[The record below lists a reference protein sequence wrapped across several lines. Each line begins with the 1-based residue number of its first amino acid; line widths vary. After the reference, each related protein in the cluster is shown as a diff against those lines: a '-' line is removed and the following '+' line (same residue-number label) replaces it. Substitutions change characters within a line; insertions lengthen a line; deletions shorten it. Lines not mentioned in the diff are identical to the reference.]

1 MVGKLKIKNSKL
13 RIAAVILSLST
24 AAYADLEWING
35 GVPKSTTD
43 KTGNITIKDA
53 PQDTSASAGAN
64 QDIIVCHLITTTR
77 IAGQYP
83 VDSVNYF
90 FPSKNNQICYYAY
103 FLMKPSSRIHT
114 ATVECYSPSG
124 LKIAK
129 FDQQFQVGFTDRLL
143 TVQNETYQ
151 WFLLTMTLGMD
162 HLHSEFGQTGFPKDL
177 GLYTFH
183 LTVDGQKVGITFFY
197 VKADDGR
204 SPTPIVQPIATPGSA
219 ASHSGLP
226 MAPSISK
233 TPIPKSIEK

>member
-1 MVGKLKIKNSKL
+1 VKKPQ
-13 RIAAVILSLST
+13 ILT
-24 AAYADLEWING
+24 AILCFLAIGPVMGDLEWING
-35 GVPKSTTD
+35 GVPKSTAD
-43 KTGNITIKDA
+43 KTGNITVKDA
-53 PQDTSASAGAN
+53 PQDTSTTAGPN
-64 QDIIVCHLITTTR
+64 QDIIVCHLITSTR
-77 IAGQYP
+77 IVNQYP

-90 FPSKNNQICYYAY
+90 FLNKHNQVCFYAY

-151 WFLLTMTLGMD
+151 WFLVDMTLGMD
-162 HLHSEFGQTGFPKDL
+162 HLHSEYGQTGFPKDL
-177 GLYTFH
+177 GLYTLH

-204 SPTPIVQPIATPGSA
+204 SPTPMATIVAPSAGSKPE
-219 ASHSGLP
+219 SLP
-226 MAPSISK
+226 MTAPFSK
-233 TPIPKSIEK
+233 TPIPKTIDK